1 MLKRLYRRRKWLCYD
16 LQEYRDIVVKTKKH
30 KRKKKSKKVKGRTRS
45 SNSGELGRKQPLEDG
60 QSALPKLFDEGKTEI
75 NDIYPDLTPPLSV
88 KVEKNQHLSHVSSLE
103 EKFIKEEIIPS
114 PQIIGKVN
122 NQII

>member
-1 MLKRLYRRRKWLCYD
+1 M
-16 LQEYRDIVVKTKKH
+16 
-30 KRKKKSKKVKGRTRS
+30 KGRTRS

-60 QSALPKLFDEGKTEI
+60 QNALPKLFDEGKTEI

-88 KVEKNQHLSHVSSLE
+88 KVEKNQHLNHVSSLE
-103 EKFIKEEIIPS
+103 EKIIKEEIIPS